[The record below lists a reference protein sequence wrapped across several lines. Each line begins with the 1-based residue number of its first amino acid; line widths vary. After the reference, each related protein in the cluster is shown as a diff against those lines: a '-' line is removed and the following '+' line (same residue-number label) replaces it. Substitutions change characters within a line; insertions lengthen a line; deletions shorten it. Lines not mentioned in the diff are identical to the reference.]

1 MPYHV
6 GSHDSCPANK
16 PFAVLGPDGKKYG
29 CHPSEDAAERQIT
42 AINISEQGLSEHIP
56 NKKQKRH
63 EKTAIKREGGMDF
76 PPRDYAYVPDPLRPA
91 TWRLRLTQEPGKIDL
106 EQVQRAAAAI
116 SPAGFRGNR
125 LEIPQQA
132 MSSVKRRLLVEFRR
146 LGMDEAEIPA
156 SVKELDLSDSAF
168 YSWKGK
174 DDLLRWFT
182 VYSNNFR
189 DEDNPPEI
197 LSEKAHETYVTLVD
211 HGLVDFPELW
221 LWHIPETIWGKAD
234 WVAYADG
241 FAMASGIVYP
251 GFEHIAEGVAKRG
264 KNKVSHGMPIPLIVY
279 DPRYERTTMFH
290 VTTEISVLPEW
301 AAANPLTGF
310 MIQGKGEIEMPLP
323 KEKKAYLKEVGMSP
337 DLIEKI
343 ESSLINVRQAARDA
357 GIESKERSDPDEQ
370 DDGDLT
376 IDEDEEDVEDDD
388 LDDEEDDEETQ
399 EKGKTRRNEK
409 VNWNSEA
416 EAKAAL
422 RKVNWNSEADAA
434 AAARLAKKVNWNSD
448 DQAAAERLLSKVNW
462 NSDKA
467 NNEKVNWNSE
477 AELRSALTKVNWNS
491 DADAA
496 AAKRLRNKVNWNSDD
511 QAAAQRLLRK
521 VNWNSDKANSKV
533 NWNSDEDDED
543 DAPPRKRRRK
553 KSTSN
558 EKVNWNS
565 EAEAKAALA
574 KVNWNS
580 DADAA
585 AAKRLRNKVN
595 WNSEDEAAAARLL
608 RKVNWNSDKKKEV
621 SDDPVTREEVADAVG
636 DVLNALNE
644 KIELLAQSVGVL
656 SKEITRLQASD
667 EEKIAQ
673 TKEVTPTLSLTDMIW
688 NRSPIGHDE
697 TRVKGNSAL
706 GRDKPKMEKAAA
718 QGAQP
723 TLVPFLNGMIGG
735 MYGQADEAEDD
746 D

>member
-1 MPYHV
+1 MPRLFSFQAMPYHV
-6 GSHDSCPANK
+6 GSHDSCPASK

-42 AINISEQGLSEHIP
+42 AINISEQGLSAHIP
-56 NKKQKRH
+56 SKKQKRH
-63 EKTAIKREGGMDF
+63 EKTAIKREGGLDF

-125 LEIPQQA
+125 LEIPPA
-132 MSSVKRRLLVEFRR
+132 ATASVNRRLLAEFRR
-146 LGMDEAEIPA
+146 LGVNEADIPS
-156 SVKELDLSDSAF
+156 SVKEKSQSEDAF
-168 YSWKGK
+168 YVWKGK

-197 LSEKAHETYVTLVD
+197 LSEKSHETYVTLVD

-251 GFEHIAEGVAKRG
+251 GFEHIAEGIAKRG

-310 MIQGKGEIEMPLP
+310 MIEGKGEIEMPLP
-323 KEKKAYLKEVGMSP
+323 KDKKAYLKEVGMSP

-343 ESSLINVRQAARDA
+343 ETSLINVRQAARDA

-370 DDGDLT
+370 DDGDPT
-376 IDEDEEDVEDDD
+376 VEDDEENVGDDD
-388 LDDEEDDEETQ
+388 LDDDDEENVEDDDDTQ

-434 AAARLAKKVNWNSD
+434 TAQRLAKKVNWNSD

-462 NSDKA
+462 NSD
-467 NNEKVNWNSE
+467 
-477 AELRSALTKVNWNS
+477 RS
-491 DADAA
+491 
-496 AAKRLRNKVNWNSDD
+496 RG
-511 QAAAQRLLRK
+511 
-521 VNWNSDKANSKV
+521 KANSKV
-533 NWNSDEDDED
+533 NWNSEDDDED

-565 EAEAKAALA
+565 EAEAKQALA

-585 AAKRLRNKVN
+585 AAKRLRSKVN

-608 RKVNWNSDKKKEV
+608 RKVNWNSDKKKEAA
-621 SDDPVTREEVADAVG
+621 DPITREEVAEAVG
-636 DVLNALNE
+636 SVLDALND
-644 KIELLAQSVGVL
+644 KIELLAQSVGIL

-688 NRSPIGHDE
+688 RGNPIGHDE

-723 TLVPFLNGMIGG
+723 TMVPFLNGMIAG
-735 MYGQADEAEDD
+735 MHGDLDEAEDD
-746 D
+746 E